1 MIGRISGQCLQIQV
15 KHLLTLR
22 LFLQIHDYTSLI
34 PLSQEDYISA
44 EHNGTHQK
52 ELDLKQDGM
61 EIEND
66 ESKSNK
72 LVEECSISA
81 TNTRKIQSMRAE
93 INHVLLGQQMTCE
106 ILTNLCCDSDPD
118 SESWDDDSDMNLSD
132 MVRSYKISN

>member
-1 MIGRISGQCLQIQV
+1 MIGRLDFCLQIQL

-44 EHNGTHQK
+44 ERNGTHQK

-72 LVEECSISA
+72 LVEEYSISA